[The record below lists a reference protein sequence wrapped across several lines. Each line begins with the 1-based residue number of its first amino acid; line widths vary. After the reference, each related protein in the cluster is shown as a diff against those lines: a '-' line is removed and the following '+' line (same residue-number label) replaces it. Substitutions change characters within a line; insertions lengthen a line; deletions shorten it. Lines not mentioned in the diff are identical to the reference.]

1 MNNDKTAVVHVLE
14 QLGISSVAAK
24 TYVALLELNSA
35 SIRKVAERSGIN
47 RGTTYEAIKGL
58 VAQGLVSARRN
69 GKREQYMAESPERIL
84 DIIRDRRKELLQMQ
98 RDSERLVPALLA
110 QKASPQGGPL
120 VKYYEDDEGVA
131 AILRDVL
138 QTCGRLG
145 TSYCVYSSQPVRHY
159 LYRKLPEFTE
169 RRIREGIHVR
179 VIAVGRGGDP
189 AALSERKWLPESTDT
204 GSSSYTII
212 YGYKVAVISIS
223 SGDVPYGV
231 VIEDGGNASMQQLL
245 FDQLWASL
253 A

>member
-14 QLGISSVAAK
+14 RLGVSSVGAK
-24 TYVALLELNSA
+24 TYVALLELNAA

-58 VAQGLVSARRN
+58 VAQGLVSVRRN
-69 GKREQYMAESPERIL
+69 GKREQYTAESPERIL
-84 DIIRDRRKELLQMQ
+84 DIIRDKRKELLQVQ
-98 RDSERLVPALLA
+98 QTSERLVPALLA
-110 QKASPQGGPL
+110 QQGSPQGGPL

-145 TSYCVYSSQPVRHY
+145 QSYCVYSSQPVRQY

-179 VIAVGRGGDP
+179 VIAVGEGGDP
-189 AALSERKWLPESTDT
+189 AALSERKWLPETAATS
-204 GSSSYTII
+204 SSSYTII

-223 SGDVPYGV
+223 GGNMPYGV
-231 VIEDGGNASMQQLL
+231 LIEDSGNASMQQLL
-245 FDQLWASL
+245 FDQLWMRL
-253 A
+253 P